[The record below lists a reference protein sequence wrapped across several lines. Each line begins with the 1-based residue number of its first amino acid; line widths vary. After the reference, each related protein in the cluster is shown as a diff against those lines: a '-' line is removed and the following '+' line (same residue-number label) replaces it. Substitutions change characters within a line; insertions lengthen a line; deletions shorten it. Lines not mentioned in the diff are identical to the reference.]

1 MGDRITP
8 AFFQKWKSP
17 ELIEFSNIDDVIT
30 ERNSQGFGSTEEE
43 KKTVANFTNNY
54 ILEFIPDDM
63 KETTF

>member
-1 MGDRITP
+1 MQ

-17 ELIEFSNIDDVIT
+17 ELIEVSNIDDVIT

-43 KKTVANFTNNY
+43 EKTVANFTNNY